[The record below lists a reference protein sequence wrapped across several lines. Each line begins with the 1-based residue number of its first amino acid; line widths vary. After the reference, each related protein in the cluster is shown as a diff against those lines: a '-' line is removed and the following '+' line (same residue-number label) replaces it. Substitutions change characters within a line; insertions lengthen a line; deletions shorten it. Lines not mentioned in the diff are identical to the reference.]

1 MRRMVSRDEEVYSSD
16 VFRVLAEYEISRSIR
31 YPTPLGMLQIE
42 MTPSASSEET
52 LRAANGTFVAALNS
66 HLRSVDITS
75 AAGHEFRVLLP
86 STNALGT
93 ETVCERLL
101 SIFRN
106 KFETKFG
113 AVVFSLHI
121 GASSHNGGP
130 SLASAEIFQKTEA
143 ALKQSKLKGP
153 NTYVV
158 IT

>member
-1 MRRMVSRDEEVYSSD
+1 MRKMDSHDEEVYSSD

-31 YPTPLGMLQIE
+31 YPTPLGLLKIE
-42 MTPSASSEET
+42 MTPNASNEEA
-52 LRAANGTFVAALNS
+52 LRAAPAAFTSALNS

-75 AAGHEFRVLLP
+75 ASGRQFSILLP
-86 STNALGT
+86 STNAAGT

-106 KFETKFG
+106 KFDTKFG
-113 AVVFSLHI
+113 SVAFSLQI

-130 SLASAEIFQKTEA
+130 TLTSAGIFQSTET

-153 NTYVV
+153 NTFVF
-158 IT
+158 IS